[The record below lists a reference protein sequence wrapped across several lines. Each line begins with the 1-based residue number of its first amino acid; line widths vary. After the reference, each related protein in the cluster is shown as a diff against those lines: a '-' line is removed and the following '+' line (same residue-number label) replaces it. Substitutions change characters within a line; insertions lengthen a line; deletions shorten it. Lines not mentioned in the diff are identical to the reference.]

1 MASVQLSGLI
11 SGFDWK
17 SFIDEVMELN
27 RAPITRLQAEK
38 STNSSKVSALD
49 NLGTRLSE
57 LQTATR
63 ALKVE
68 GLFTGRTAAST
79 TTGSTWSNSAT
90 SGTATGSYT
99 FDVTQLAT
107 TTKRSGGGDIGTGIS
122 ATNNVSGVTLASM
135 STATAV
141 TAGEFSVNGA
151 KVTVALTDSL
161 QDVFDKIS
169 TATGGAVTAAYDSSS
184 DKITLTSAT
193 PGTPITLG
201 AANDTSNFLAVA
213 RLANGSNTGVIE
225 SGTALGATSQSAPLA
240 TAGLRNAITAV
251 DASGNGSFTVNG
263 VNIAYNVNTDS
274 LSSIL
279 GRITNS
285 GAGVSASYDAAADRV
300 VLTNKTTGDLG
311 LNVSEA
317 AGGFLDAVGLS
328 ASSTLDRGKDAQFTV
343 NGGPTLTST
352 SNTFSAA
359 SHGITGLTVTA
370 NTESSQTITVDS
382 DTTGMRTAIDDFIKK
397 FNAVQSYIDV
407 ATKITSSNGKV
418 SSAILSNNREVQAW
432 QSTLRSTAFS
442 AVSGLSGTIT
452 RLENLGIDFTSG
464 TAELAVKDPAKLEA
478 ALRDKPSEVEAFFKS
493 ASTGFAARL
502 ETFNTTLLGT
512 SGTGSGGLLGSQKD
526 TLTKGNTSID
536 TQIANI
542 ERQLA
547 SERSRM
553 EAGFLAMETAQATI
567 KNMQSQLTSAF
578 SGTSTSS

>member
-1 MASVQLSGLI
+1 MASIQLSGLI

-38 STNSSKVSALD
+38 TTNNSKVSALD

-63 ALKVE
+63 ALKTE
-68 GLFTGRTAAST
+68 GLFTGRTAASS
-79 TTGSTWSNSAT
+79 TTGSTWSTNTS
-90 SGTATGSYT
+90 SGTATGAYN
-99 FDVTQLAT
+99 FNVTQLAT
-107 TTKRSGGGDIGTGIS
+107 TSKRSGAGDIGLGIS
-122 ATNNVSGVTLASM
+122 ATNDVSGVTLASM

-141 TAGEFSVNGA
+141 TAGDFTVNGA
-151 KVTVALTDSL
+151 KVTIALTDSL
-161 QDVFDKIS
+161 QDVFTKIS
-169 TATGGAVTAAYDSSS
+169 TATGGNVTASYDSTT
-184 DKITLTSAT
+184 DKISLNSASA
-193 PGTPITLG
+193 ITLG

-213 RLANGSNTGVIE
+213 RLSNGTNTGVIE
-225 SGTALGATSQSAPLA
+225 SGTGLGSTSQNTPLA
-240 TAGLRNAITAV
+240 SARLRNSITAV
-251 DASGNGSFTVNG
+251 DGSGNGSFTVNG
-263 VNIAYNVNTDS
+263 VSVSYNVNTDS
-274 LSSIL
+274 LSTIL

-300 VLTNKTTGDLG
+300 VLTNKTTGDTG
-311 LNVSEA
+311 LSVSEA

-328 ASSTLDRGKDAQFTV
+328 GSSTLARGKDAQYTV
-343 NGGPTLTST
+343 NGGPVLTST

-370 NTESSQTITVDS
+370 NTESSQTITVDAN
-382 DTTGMRTAIDDFIKK
+382 TTGMRGSIDEFIKK
-397 FNAVQSYIDV
+397 FNAVQSYIDT
-407 ATKITSSNGKV
+407 ATKVTSANGKV
-418 SSAILSNNREVQAW
+418 TAAILSNNREIQAW

-442 AVSGLSGTIT
+442 AVSGLSGTIS

-464 TAELAVKDPAKLEA
+464 TSELAIKDPAKLEA

-493 ASTGFAARL
+493 ATTGFAARL
-502 ETFNTTLLGT
+502 ETFNTTLLGA
-512 SGTGSGGLLGSQKD
+512 SGTGTGGLLGSQKE
-526 TLTKGNTSID
+526 TLNKGNTSID

-553 EAGFLAMETAQATI
+553 EAGFLAMENAQATI
-567 KNMQSQLTSAF
+567 KNMQSQLTQAF
-578 SGTSTSS
+578 SSSSSGS